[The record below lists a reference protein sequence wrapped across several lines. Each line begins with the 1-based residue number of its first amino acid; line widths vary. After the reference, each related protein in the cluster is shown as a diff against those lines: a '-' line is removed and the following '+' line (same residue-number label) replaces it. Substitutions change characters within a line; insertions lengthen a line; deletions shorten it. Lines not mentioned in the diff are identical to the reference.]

1 MVHSYH
7 REKGVSRIAARM
19 IRGVVGFL
27 ILVLVL
33 LVLSAGITVWMARP
47 VAAAICPS
55 CFGFEHLQGQIFVQ
69 HGMTDKDKSK
79 ATYLLIDA
87 ENRIKDFYGS
97 VKYNPRVLVCVTSR
111 CIRRLGGGGA
121 DMGSIGPYVMLLS
134 LQNVSVIDVSRLL
147 ALIEIQGR
155 IGVRHMLMG
164 SVPAWFEEGV
174 AVLVSDDPQFI
185 ASPRGNRDRCLADP
199 SDQLPVQ
206 MSDWNRE
213 AQEDSGLYASS
224 ACRVYRWMLARGGSL
239 AVTRLLAEIANGES
253 FNNAYNER

>member
-1 MVHSYH
+1 MD
-7 REKGVSRIAARM
+7 VSRIAARM
-19 IRGVVGFL
+19 TWGLVGVL

-33 LVLSAGITVWMARP
+33 LVLSAGITVWIARP
-47 VAAAICPS
+47 VAAAICPG
-55 CFGFEHLQGQIFVQ
+55 CFGFEHLQGQIYVQ
-69 HGMTDKDKSK
+69 HGMSDKDKSK
-79 ATYLLIDA
+79 AIHLLIDA

-97 VKYNPRVLVCVTSR
+97 VKYKPRVLVCATAR

-134 LQNVSVIDVSRLL
+134 LQSVNVIDVSRLL
-147 ALIEIQGR
+147 ALVDIQGR
-155 IGVRHMLMG
+155 MGVRHVLVG

-206 MSDWNRE
+206 ISDWNSE
-213 AQEDSGLYASS
+213 TQEDSSLYASA
-224 ACRVYRWMLARGGSL
+224 ACRVYHWMLARGGSF
-239 AVTRLLAEIANGES
+239 AVARLLEEIANGES
-253 FNNAYNER
+253 FNKAYNER